1 MHTAI
6 ASVSEGAA
14 SVGAPVD
21 AVAATTRRLRTP
33 WPVERHPRPHGGL
46 SHTPAATRG
55 LVVLAAVMGAMLVA
69 MADQIAR
76 AIRVAP
82 RQTLDLGAWLPLP
95 SADTP
100 AAGLRLAYGRCAR
113 PQRSAVIVAA
123 TLATG

>member
-1 MHTAI
+1 MPTSI
-6 ASVSEGAA
+6 LWLSEGA
-14 SVGAPVD
+14 SSLGAPVD
-21 AVAATTRRLRTP
+21 
-33 WPVERHPRPHGGL
+33 
-46 SHTPAATRG
+46 
-55 LVVLAAVMGAMLVA
+55 A

-123 TLATG
+123 TLAACGDPHAGVPRGSVIAQG